1 MSCGLSG
8 AVPTLRSMSYK
19 DPQRPQ
25 DKDYLA
31 GWMPDEDP
39 HDGQVVRTSDE
50 QDLEARR
57 IRLSKYR
64 PSAAKKIA
72 AWLALILGAMM
83 LFGILSGSMED
94 VDGGLKILLAVL
106 YFLMFAGPALFWMYA
121 NNRDTK
127 AVRQWAATESDYRE
141 VWESFDSATQSIFAR
156 PSLADELPLLP
167 KRPWLWI
174 WIAEFAVIATAG
186 ALTPA

>member
-1 MSCGLSG
+1 MNCGLSG

-64 PSAAKKIA
+64 PSTAKKIA

-83 LFGILSGSMED
+83 LFGILFGSMEG
-94 VDGGLKILLAVL
+94 VDGALKILLAVL
-106 YFLMFAGPALFWMYA
+106 YCLMFAGPASFWIYA

>member
-25 DKDYLA
+25 EKDHLA

-39 HDGQVVRTSDE
+39 QDGQVVRTSEE

-64 PSAAKKIA
+64 PSTAKKIA

-83 LFGILSGSMED
+83 LFGILSGSMEG
-94 VDGGLKILLAVL
+94 VDGALKILLAVL
-106 YFLMFAGPALFWMYA
+106 YCLMFAGPALFWMYA

-141 VWESFDSATQSIFAR
+141 VWESFDPATKSVFAR
-156 PSLADELPLLP
+156 PAQSDELPLLP

-174 WIAEFAVIATAG
+174 WIAEFALIATTG